1 MSLAIIKFLISI
13 LISVGVTAI
22 LVWVQVFRYRRLSKH
37 PFRDVFSHKPT
48 FVTYVILR
56 MLVIFSLVRAVFLG
70 ESESIMYCS
79 LVLILLGM
87 PLILESKFKVE
98 LSPVMEIIIFLFIY
112 AAEILGEVE
121 SYYVKVPGWDTALHT
136 MNGFLCAAIGYSL
149 FEMLNRSESFKIRLS
164 PFFLA
169 LVAFC
174 FSMTVGVLWEF
185 FEFGMDHFL
194 HMDMQKD
201 FIVSSFQSVTLD
213 PTYSNI
219 AVPVKDIA
227 RTVIVKADGSQV
239 VIQGGYLDLGI
250 IDTMKDLMV
259 NCVGAVTFCI
269 LAVIGKINKR
279 TQKIS
284 EAFIPLVKHPK
295 DMIEVEKSRTKTGE
309 YCA

>member
-1 MSLAIIKFLISI
+1 MPFTIFKYLISVV
-13 LISVGVTAI
+13 ISVGVTAL
-22 LVWVQVFRYRRLSKH
+22 LVGAQVFRYRTLSKH
-37 PFRDVFSHKPT
+37 PWRDVFSHKAT
-48 FVTYVILR
+48 FITYVILR

-87 PLILESKFKVE
+87 PMVLESKFKVE

-136 MNGFLCAAIGYSL
+136 MNGFLCAAIGYCL
-149 FEMLNRSESFKIRLS
+149 FEMLNRSESFRIHLS

-185 FEFGMDHFL
+185 FEFSMDRFM

-201 FIVSSFQSVTLD
+201 FIVQSFQSVTLD

-219 AVPVKDIA
+219 AVPVKGIVE
-227 RTVIVKADGSQV
+227 TVITKADGSQV

-259 NCVGAVTFCI
+259 NCVGAVTFCV
-269 LAVIGKINKR
+269 LAVIGKVSKR
-279 TQKIS
+279 MRRIS
-284 EAFIPLVKHPK
+284 KAFIPLVKHPR
-295 DMIEVEKSRTKTGE
+295 DMIEVEKKTGHK
-309 YCA
+309 